1 MNLFDLLDQ
10 FPDQL
15 ACITHLEDIRWNGD
29 PKCPYCG
36 SSEVKRKKENQLI
49 GRWNCHECKS
59 SFNVLS
65 GTIFEKTRVP
75 LPKWFAAISLVI
87 NAKKSLSS
95 HQLARDLSLTPP
107 TAWYMLQRIRK
118 AMAKGKDIL
127 LKGIVEA
134 DETYVG
140 GRPRKENKKED
151 RKHQPGGR
159 GTKKTAVLGAVERG
173 GSVKTLMAK
182 RVDGET
188 LTRFIRSHVK
198 PEGTTLMTDEF
209 GGYNELEPLYK
220 HDVINHSKQYVDG
233 DTYTNTIEGFWSLVK
248 RAWYGTHHHYSKKYM
263 PLYLNEASWKYNR
276 RKDPNAF
283 ETILRGLFG

>member
-1 MNLFDLLDQ
+1 MNLFDLLDA

-15 ACITHLEDIRWNGD
+15 SCIAHLEDIRWNGK
-29 PKCPYCG
+29 PECPYCG
-36 SSEVKRKKENQLI
+36 STEVRRKKENKLV

-75 LPKWFAAISLVI
+75 LQKWFAAITLVV
-87 NAKKSLSS
+87 NAKKSISS

-107 TAWYMLQRIRK
+107 TAWYMLQRIRR
-118 AMAKGKDIL
+118 AMAKGRDIL
-127 LKGIVEA
+127 LQGIVEA

-151 RKHQPGGR
+151 RKSKR
-159 GTKKTAVLGAVERG
+159 GVTTKTPVLGVVERG
-173 GSVKTLMAK
+173 GKVKTMMAK

-188 LTRFIRSHVK
+188 LVKFIRSAVN
-198 PEGTTLMTDEF
+198 PEGATLMTDEL
-209 GGYNELEPLYK
+209 GGYNELEPLYDHK
-220 HDVINHSKQYVDG
+220 VINHSKRYVDG
-233 DTYTNTIEGFWSLVK
+233 EIYTNTIEGFWSLVK

-263 PLYLNEASWKYNR
+263 PLYVTEASWKYNQR
-276 RKDPNAF
+276 QNPRAF
-283 ETILRGLFG
+283 DTILRGLFG

>member
-1 MNLFDLLDQ
+1 MDLIALLDR

-15 ACITHLEDIRWNGD
+15 ACITHLEDLRWNGK
-29 PKCPYCG
+29 PRCPYCH
-36 SSEVKRKKENQLI
+36 SRDVKRKKENNLV

-65 GTIFEKTRVP
+65 GTIFEKTKVP
-75 LPKWFAAISLVI
+75 LQKWFAAIGLVV
-87 NAKKSLSS
+87 NAKKSISS

-107 TAWYMLQRIRK
+107 TAWYLLHRIRK
-118 AMAKGKDIL
+118 AMGKRDTL

-140 GRPRKENKKED
+140 GLTRKENKKEN
-151 RKHQPGGR
+151 RKPRPGGR
-159 GTKKTAVLGAVERG
+159 GTRKTAVLGVVERG
-173 GSVKTLMAK
+173 GEVRTMMAK

-188 LTRFIRSHVK
+188 LARFIRSTVT

-209 GGYNELEPLYK
+209 GGYNEVEPLYAHK
-220 HDVINHSKQYVDG
+220 VINHSQRYVDG
-233 DTYTNTIEGFWSLVK
+233 DIFTNTVEGFWSLVK
-248 RAWYGTHHHYSKKYM
+248 RAWFGTHHHYTKKYM

-283 ETILRGLFG
+283 DTILRGLFG

>member
-1 MNLFDLLDQ
+1 MNLFDLLDT

-15 ACITHLEDIRWNGD
+15 ACITHLEDIRWNGE
-29 PKCPYCG
+29 PECPYCH
-36 SSEVKRKKENQLI
+36 SKDVQRKKENKLI
-49 GRWNCHECKS
+49 GRWNCHECTS

-75 LPKWFAAISLVI
+75 LQKWFAAISLVV

-95 HQLARDLSLTPP
+95 HQLSRDLRLNQK
-107 TAWYMLQRIRK
+107 TAWYILQRIRK
-118 AMAKGKDIL
+118 AMGKKDTL

-151 RKHQPGGR
+151 RSHHR
-159 GTKKTAVLGAVERG
+159 GNRGPKTAVLGAVERG
-173 GSVKTLMAK
+173 GKVKTMMAK

-188 LTRFIRSHVK
+188 LVKFIRSAVK

-209 GGYNELEPLYK
+209 GGYNELEPLYE
-220 HDVINHSKQYVDG
+220 HQVINHSRVFAIG
-233 DTYTNTIEGFWSLVK
+233 ETHTNTIEGFWSLVK
-248 RAWYGTHHHYSKKYM
+248 RAWYGTHHHYTKKYM

-283 ETILRGLFG
+283 DTILRGLFG

>member
-1 MNLFDLLDQ
+1 MNLFDLLDT

-15 ACITHLEDIRWNGD
+15 ACITHLEDIRWNGE
-29 PKCPYCG
+29 PECPYCH
-36 SSEVKRKKENQLI
+36 SKDVQRKKENNLV
-49 GRWNCHECKS
+49 GRWNCHECTS

-75 LPKWFAAISLVI
+75 LQKWFAAISLVV

-95 HQLARDLSLTPP
+95 HQLSRDLRLNQK
-107 TAWYMLQRIRK
+107 TAWYILQRIRK
-118 AMAKGKDIL
+118 AMGKKDTL

-140 GRPRKENKKED
+140 GRPRHTNKKED
-151 RKHQPGGR
+151 RKQHAR
-159 GTKKTAVLGAVERG
+159 GSGTDKTAVLGAVERG
-173 GSVKTLMAK
+173 GDVKTMMTK

-188 LTRFIRSHVK
+188 LARFIRSTVQ
-198 PEGTTLMTDEF
+198 PAGTLLVTDELPAYHEVE
-209 GGYNELEPLYK
+209 GLYE
-220 HDVINHSKQYVDG
+220 HDVINHSRQYVDG

-248 RAWYGTHHHYSKKYM
+248 RAWYGTHHHYTKKYM

-283 ETILRGLFG
+283 DTILRGLFG